1 MKIIYRNFTKLL
13 SAGAFGE
20 ECVLEPMSKFK
31 WSKLL
36 SVANVYG
43 VSDFVNTGIAQ
54 IGSAIIPDGIYEQAK
69 SNVYRSENTQNGK
82 NVNQAYNVG
91 KQKKFSNPYLNNLYS
106 KLVFNEIHNIDTSIN
121 SLVLLDKLIRN
132 INTLLDYGVNIREM
146 ADLGTYLRTYGDKI
160 DFVKIENWIR
170 LLKIRKICD
179 FICCY
184 LIVLFNFEKEEL
196 PFSKGP
202 DFKYINSIKHT
213 LEFNVDII
221 KKESRQEETDNS
233 EEGIINPIHKPNT
246 HPLKYFSFIPIEA
259 SSRFIANICKSLS
272 NIDE

>member
-69 SNVYRSENTQNGK
+69 SNVYRSENTQNEK

-91 KQKKFSNPYLNNLYS
+91 KQKKFSNPYLNNRYS

-121 SLVLLDKLIRN
+121 SLVLLDKLISN
-132 INTLLDYGVNIREM
+132 INTLLDYGVTIREM
-146 ADLGTYLRTYGDKI
+146 VFAPGLMIPEYRLPADVTLKAVSSHSFSLVILAVRVYS
-160 DFVKIENWIR
+160 FV
-170 LLKIRKICD
+170 
-179 FICCY
+179 
-184 LIVLFNFEKEEL
+184 L
-196 PFSKGP
+196 PA
-202 DFKYINSIKHT
+202 
-213 LEFNVDII
+213 
-221 KKESRQEETDNS
+221 
-233 EEGIINPIHKPNT
+233 
-246 HPLKYFSFIPIEA
+246 A
-259 SSRFIANICKSLS
+259 SYAVI
-272 NIDE
+272 